1 MNPSGKLE
9 KKRNRYEN
17 PDFDDFL
24 FFSRFLFGLGI
35 SKMAIEIIMPKLGVD
50 MQEGEIIEWKKQ
62 EGDFVNEGDVI
73 LEMMSDKTSME
84 LEAEESG
91 VLIKIVHGNGATVPV
106 TEVIAYLG
114 AEGETVEA
122 GSAPA
127 PAPAAAI
134 EEVPASRTPVIV
146 APVAAKPQGGGKVR
160 ATPAARKLAR
170 ELHIDLGVVPGTG
183 ANGRVHKADVENF
196 KDAAQKAT
204 PLAARIAADKGID
217 LSTIT
222 GTGVN
227 GKIIKEDVL
236 ALVAPAAEAAPVAK
250 VEEKPAK
257 ELPEGVEIIKMSP
270 MRKAISKGMVNSY
283 LTAPTFT
290 LNYDIDMTNL
300 MALRKQVL
308 EPIMNKTGLK
318 VTFTDLIGLAVTRT
332 LMKEEHRYLNASLI
346 NDAQE
351 IELHKFVNLGIAVGL
366 DEGLVVPVVHGA
378 DKMSLSD
385 FVVASKDV
393 IKKAQSGKLKGAEMS
408 GSTFSITNLGM
419 FGTKTFNPIINQ
431 PNSAILGVA
440 ATVQTPVV
448 IDGEIKIRPIMA
460 LCLTIDHRIVDGMNG
475 AKFMV
480 DLKNLLENPLEL
492 LI

>member
-1 MNPSGKLE
+1 
-9 KKRNRYEN
+9 
-17 PDFDDFL
+17 
-24 FFSRFLFGLGI
+24 
-35 SKMAIEIIMPKLGVD
+35 MAIEIIMPKLGVD

-91 VLIKIVHGNGATVPV
+91 VLLKIVHGNGATVPV
-106 TEVIAYLG
+106 TEVIAYIG

-127 PAPAAAI
+127 VEPAAAI
-134 EEVPASRTPVIV
+134 EEVPAGRTPVIV
-146 APVAAKPQGGGKVR
+146 APAAAAKPQGGGKVR

-170 ELHIDLGVVPGTG
+170 ELGIDLDLVPGTG
-183 ANGRVHKADVENF
+183 ANGRVHKVDVEDF
-196 KDAAQKAT
+196 KGAAPKAT
-204 PLAARIAADKGID
+204 PLAARIAADQGVD
-217 LSTIT
+217 LSTLT
-222 GTGVN
+222 GSGVN
-227 GKIIKEDVL
+227 GKIVKNDVL
-236 ALVAPAAEAAPVAK
+236 AVLAPTAVETAAPAPKA
-250 VEEKPAK
+250 EEKPAK
-257 ELPEGVEIIKMSP
+257 ELSEGVEIIKMSP

-318 VTFTDLIGLAVTRT
+318 VTFTDLIGLAVVRT
-332 LMKEEHRYLNASLI
+332 LMKEEHRYMNASLI

-366 DEGLVVPVVHGA
+366 DDGLVVPVVHGA

-440 ATVQTPVV
+440 STVQTPVV

-460 LCLTIDHRIVDGMNG
+460 LCLTIDHRIIDGMNG